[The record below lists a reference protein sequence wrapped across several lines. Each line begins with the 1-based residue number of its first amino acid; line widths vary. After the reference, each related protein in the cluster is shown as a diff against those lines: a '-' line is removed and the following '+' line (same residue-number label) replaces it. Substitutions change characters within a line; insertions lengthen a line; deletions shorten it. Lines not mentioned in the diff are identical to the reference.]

1 MRICGVDEAG
11 KGPVIGPLVIAG
23 VCCGEDQIT
32 KLKELGI
39 RDSKRLSPSKRKELA
54 EKIKKLGQVKVRVI
68 SSEELNHLMEVRTIN
83 EILLDGFAS
92 VISSLK
98 PDIAYVDC
106 FDVNSERLSNG
117 LKKLCGIEIVAEH
130 SADSKYVIVA
140 AASIIAKVA
149 RDEIIEEIKKE
160 IGDFGSGYASDER
173 TRKFIRDYMREKG
186 NFPPHVR
193 KKWKTLGKL
202 SQMSF
207 SDFE

>member
-23 VCCGEDQIT
+23 VCCGEAEIE

-39 RDSKRLSPSKRKELA
+39 RDSKRLSPSKREELA
-54 EKIKKLGQVKVRVI
+54 GMIKKLAQVKVRVI
-68 SSEELNHLMEVRTIN
+68 SSEELNNLMEAKTIN
-83 EILLDGFAS
+83 EILLEEFAS
-92 VISSLK
+92 IISSLK
-98 PDIAYVDC
+98 PDIAYIDC
-106 FDVNSERLSNG
+106 FDVNPERLSSG
-117 LKKLCGIEIVAEH
+117 LNKLCGIEIVAEH
-130 SADSKYVIVA
+130 SADSKYIIVA
-140 AASIIAKVA
+140 AASIIAKVV
-149 RDEIIEEIKKE
+149 RDDIIEELKKE
-160 IGDFGSGYASDER
+160 MGDFGSGYASDER
-173 TRKFIRDYMREKG
+173 TRKFIRDYMKEKG

>member
-23 VCCGEDQIT
+23 VCCEEDKIE

-39 RDSKRLSPSKRKELA
+39 RDSKRLSPSRRKELA
-54 EKIKKLGQVKVRVI
+54 EKIGKICQVEVRVI
-68 SSEELNHLMEVRTIN
+68 PSEELNHLMEGQTIN
-83 EILLDGFAS
+83 EILLEGFAS
-92 VISSLK
+92 IISSLK
-98 PDIAYVDC
+98 PDIAYIDC
-106 FDVNSERLSNG
+106 FDVNPERLSNG
-117 LKKLCGIEIVAEH
+117 LKKLCGVEIVAEH

-140 AASIIAKVA
+140 AASIIAKVE
-149 RDEIIEEIKKE
+149 RDEIIEELKKE

-173 TRKFIRDYMREKG
+173 TRKFIRDYMKEKG